1 MKDRAQTDL
10 NANQMD
16 RNDNRKRKK
25 KRSRRIITLA
35 VIAAALIFCQ
45 INLGYGLSDAVQFL
59 TYRIKEIYVDSDGS
73 QIYGIAYVPLSLQKK
88 KYPLI
93 IFCHGLGRNH
103 TTGSQY
109 AIKLAA
115 AGYAVYTFDFRG
127 GSADSV
133 ANKSDGDSTKM
144 SVMTEA
150 DDLESVLNA
159 AQHWDFVDTDR
170 IVLAGTSQGSFVSAV
185 VAARYPE
192 KIKAMILLYPAFGL
206 YDFVHYAF
214 SSKDAIPDTFD
225 MGENW
230 ITAGRVYAEDLWDYD
245 PYENIGAYT
254 GPVLILHGDH
264 DQVADISYARRATDT
279 YANAEFHVIRGGS
292 HGFHGKTFTEAV
304 RYMKAFLQEQ
314 VREG

>member
-73 QIYGIAYVPLSLQKK
+73 RIYGIAYVPRSLQKK

-230 ITAGRVYAEDLWDYD
+230 ITAGRAYAEDLWDYD

-254 GPVLILHGDH
+254 GPILILHGDH
-264 DQVADISYARRATDT
+264 DQVADISYARRAADT